1 MNKHLSPLAL
11 LFFLKDQVSSKIGLL
26 PAILVVCDYLN
37 FLKGQ
42 YFIQISCFVVLVLLA
57 AFVEY
62 FSFTYEF
69 LDNELSLIHI

>member
-37 FLKGQ
+37 FLKGNIL
-42 YFIQISCFVVLVLLA
+42 FKLA
-57 AFVEY
+57 A
-62 FSFTYEF
+62 
-69 LDNELSLIHI
+69 L